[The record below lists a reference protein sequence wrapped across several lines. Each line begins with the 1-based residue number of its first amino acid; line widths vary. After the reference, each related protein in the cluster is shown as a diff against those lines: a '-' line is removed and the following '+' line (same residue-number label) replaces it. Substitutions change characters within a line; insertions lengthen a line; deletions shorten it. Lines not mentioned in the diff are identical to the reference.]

1 MIFRLELL
9 RLRRSGRVLLTL
21 LALVLFLGVAV
32 IDASS
37 GTEQAGHW
45 SPGHAL
51 DYFLNTASLLLPLF
65 VAAEGAALIAGETSS
80 GTLLL
85 LLTRPVP
92 PYRVFLAKVA
102 VGLLWIGVVL
112 GAALAACLAI
122 GWWGSGWVGLDAN
135 FTTSREMGPFRAF
148 EHGLT
153 MGRMLVRASWLWPA
167 LLGMS
172 LVPLS
177 LSFLISTWVKRPL
190 FAGMLSVAGY
200 WVLAMVLGA
209 GTGAIGVDPMILLR
223 PLFLEPIDTRALL
236 VGAGLVGGVSLL
248 LFFLALRRFR
258 LREAR

>member
-1 MIFRLELL
+1 MRP
-9 RLRRSGRVLLTL
+9 RRRNLWAHEQAHHLPQR
-21 LALVLFLGVAV
+21 GVAWV
-32 IDASS
+32 AAS
-37 GTEQAGHW
+37 
-45 SPGHAL
+45 P
-51 DYFLNTASLLLPLF
+51 TASRRRVDLRH
-65 VAAEGAALIAGETSS
+65 IA
-80 GTLLL
+80 
-85 LLTRPVP
+85 
-92 PYRVFLAKVA
+92 
-102 VGLLWIGVVL
+102 
-112 GAALAACLAI
+112 
-122 GWWGSGWVGLDAN
+122 SGWVGLDAN